1 MTRRKCRVFTVAF
14 SFIILGVLA
23 EIAWSAEVPRIG
35 KEELKGMLN
44 DPQVV
49 ILDVRASGDWD
60 NGSTKIQGAIR
71 EDPNKSAKSWAAK
84 YSQDKT
90 IVLY

>member
-1 MTRRKCRVFTVAF
+1 MTRRECWVSNVAL

-23 EIAWSAEVPRIG
+23 EIAWPAEVPRIS

-71 EDPNKSAKSWAAK
+71 EDPNKSAKSWAANYFK
-84 YSQDKT
+84 DKT